1 MARVVQGTEAS
12 EKERSLPARNQLL
25 PSSLLQAREGEHLSS
40 IRIPPRIVD
49 GDFAGWLREAMAARR
64 LSARVV
70 AMRTGIDHSTIT
82 RLLQG
87 VRKPTLTTAVA
98 LLQLLESEALDVA
111 D

>member
-1 MARVVQGTEAS
+1 
-12 EKERSLPARNQLL
+12 
-25 PSSLLQAREGEHLSS
+25 LSS
-40 IRIPPRIVD
+40 ILIPPRIVD

-98 LLQLLESEALDVA
+98 LLRLLESDALDVA